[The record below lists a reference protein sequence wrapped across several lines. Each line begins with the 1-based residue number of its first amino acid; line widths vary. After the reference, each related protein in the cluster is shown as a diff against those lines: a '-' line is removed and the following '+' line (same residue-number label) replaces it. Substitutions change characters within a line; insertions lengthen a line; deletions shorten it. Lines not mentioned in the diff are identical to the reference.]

1 MSKRGIPPEQARRMR
16 KRKGLDETKLQKL
29 RFSKRM
35 SQRELSVISGVVAR
49 SIRSYEQRERNIDSA
64 RLSTLCALCDALDCK
79 MSDIIEDEALI
90 ERYQKIK

>member
-1 MSKRGIPPEQARRMR
+1 MSKRGITPEQARRMR

-29 RFSKRM
+29 RFSKGM

-49 SIRSYEQRERNIDSA
+49 SIRGYEQRERDIDNA

-79 MSDIIEDEALI
+79 MSNIIEDEALI
-90 ERYQKIK
+90 ERYKKIK